1 MKLFYF
7 QWNEEYTLIILSYGA
22 VDCRFNFINFI
33 LLKQVSYD
41 AVYFDNVNRM
51 WNDIAKFLSGF
62 SSIEE
67 IYLNSPFGEEFSFHL
82 FGCCFLEENDVPIA
96 LREF

>member
-51 WNDIAKFLSGF
+51 
-62 SSIEE
+62 
-67 IYLNSPFGEEFSFHL
+67 
-82 FGCCFLEENDVPIA
+82 
-96 LREF
+96 